1 MRIRTNR
8 IYPYPIFCCDSKDYE
23 NKHFESSVDIEYD
36 MVDAT
41 VLLNLVIEDEMI
53 QELIKQ
59 KKVAVNCM
67 VDCSRT
73 KYREVFE
80 IGMDEQ
86 LHAEIV
92 IPVERLNGLIEIT
105 CLLVTNVKI
114 ENVENDNFAGLYD
127 NAVVSYPQYAT
138 IGYTETEE
146 LELNKHIDSSGEI
159 PSIFKITRGADDSKE
174 ISYDASDVYINI
186 YLPPEQY
193 KIYMDYKGVSKR
205 LKTMMLNL
213 PVLAEIL
220 CSINEGNNDY
230 ASFAWFDVIDLALQK
245 QGYTP
250 LGKDFTTRPAVEVA
264 QNLLG
269 ALVKDAFDEFDRLN
283 RDK

>member
-174 ISYDASDVYINI
+174 ISYDATLGDSVLGIFNIIFFICKYPFRSIVIFHQCRKTYIYFFRIQHIN
-186 YLPPEQY
+186 
-193 KIYMDYKGVSKR
+193 
-205 LKTMMLNL
+205 N
-213 PVLAEIL
+213 
-220 CSINEGNNDY
+220 SI
-230 ASFAWFDVIDLALQK
+230 V
-245 QGYTP
+245 
-250 LGKDFTTRPAVEVA
+250 
-264 QNLLG
+264 
-269 ALVKDAFDEFDRLN
+269 
-283 RDK
+283 

>member
-23 NKHFESSVDIEYD
+23 KKRFESSVDIEYD
-36 MVDAT
+36 MVNAT
-41 VLLNLVIEDEMI
+41 VLLNLVIEDEII
-53 QELIKQ
+53 QGLIKQ
-59 KKVAVNCM
+59 KKISVNCM
-67 VDCSRT
+67 IDCPRT
-73 KYREVFE
+73 KYREVFMIE
-80 IGMDEQ
+80 LDEQ

-92 IPVERLNGLIEIT
+92 IPVEQLNGLIEIT
-105 CLLVTNVKI
+105 CLLVTNEKI
-114 ENVENDNFAGLYD
+114 ENVENGNFAGLYTD
-127 NAVVSYPQYAT
+127 TVVSYPQYAT

-174 ISYDASDVYINI
+174 VSYDASDVYINI

-230 ASFAWFDVIDLALQK
+230 AGCAWFDVIDHSLHK
-245 QGYTP
+245 QGYIS
-250 LGKDFTTRPAVEVA
+250 LGKEFTTRPAVEVA

-269 ALVKDAFDEFDRLN
+269 NLVKDAFDEFDRLN